1 MPLLKDSIPI
11 VTTPPTP
18 QAQLAAVIKELQTER
33 ARLARLLNNLLQIMG
48 KVSPENVF
56 VLKCEAR
63 GILLELDI
71 LLDELASGGDG
82 S

>member
-1 MPLLKDSIPI
+1 MPLLKESIRI
-11 VTTPPTP
+11 VTKPMSP
-18 QAQLAAVIKELQTER
+18 QVQLSTVIRELQIER
-33 ARLARLLNNLLQIMG
+33 AKLARLLNNLLQIMG